1 MLFGGCDSR
10 AGLRGY
16 ACYGCS
22 LVQQLQ
28 TVTLC
33 AKKKICVAA
42 YTLSRPAA
50 EALTLLGFGHTKLGI
65 CNGLGAICA
74 SSFRV
79 ESDDN
84 YDITQTRK

>member
-1 MLFGGCDSR
+1 ML
-10 AGLRGY
+10 GLLTGT
-16 ACYGCS
+16 AATNS
-22 LVQQLQ
+22 D
-28 TVTLC
+28 TVC
-33 AKKKICVAA
+33 KKKICVAA

-50 EALTLLGFGHTKLGI
+50 EALTLLGIGHTKLGI

-84 YDITQTRK
+84 YDITQTRKK